1 MSANEISQILALERK
16 ALVLTALQSRI
27 GVARGMHEAELVA
40 ITLLNGRICRK
51 AIELLRLDGVQ
62 ICGKPETGYYIAATA
77 DELNQTTDWM
87 FKRAAKTLK
96 QISRMKKIALPALVG
111 QINLDD

>member
-1 MSANEISQILALERK
+1 MNATISQILTLERK

-27 GVARGMHEAELVA
+27 GKAKGMHEAELVNV
-40 ITLLNGRICRK
+40 TLLNGRICRK

-62 ICGKPETGYYIAATA
+62 ICGKPETGYYIAANA
-77 DELNQTTDWM
+77 DELNDTTDWM
-87 FKRAAKTLK
+87 LRRSVTTLK
-96 QISRMKKIALPALVG
+96 QIKAMQKIALPALFG

>member
-1 MSANEISQILALERK
+1 MTPTALNEMLALERK

-27 GVARGMHEAELVA
+27 GASRGMHVAELSAV
-40 ITLLNGRICRK
+40 TLLNERICRK

-62 ICGKPETGYYIAATA
+62 LCGKPETGYYIAATA
-77 DELNQTTDWM
+77 DELTGTTDWM

-96 QISRMKKIALPALVG
+96 QISRMTKTALPALVG

>member
-1 MSANEISQILALERK
+1 MTPTEISDILALERK

-27 GVARGMHEAELVA
+27 GEARGMHVAELSSVTMLHA
-40 ITLLNGRICRK
+40 RICRK

-62 ICGKPETGYYIAATA
+62 LCGKPETGYYIAATA
-77 DELNQTTDWM
+77 EELTNTTDWM

-96 QISRMKKIALPALVG
+96 QISRMTKVALPALVG

>member
-1 MSANEISQILALERK
+1 MNLTDVTQMLALERK
-16 ALVLTALQSRI
+16 ALVLTALASRI
-27 GVARGMHEAELVA
+27 GADKGIHVAELSN
-40 ITLLNGRICRK
+40 ITMLNSRICRK

-62 ICGKPETGYYIAATA
+62 VCGKPETGYYIAATA
-77 DELNQTTDWM
+77 DELNATTDWM

>member
-1 MSANEISQILALERK
+1 MTPSEISHLLTMERK
-16 ALVLTALQSRI
+16 ALVLTALQSHI
-27 GVARGMHEAELVA
+27 GAAKGMHEAQLVA
-40 ITLLNGRICRK
+40 VTLLSGRICRK

-77 DELNQTTDWM
+77 AELTATTDWM

-96 QISRMKKIALPALVG
+96 QISRMTKVALPALVG

>member
-1 MSANEISQILALERK
+1 MNPSAITSLLSLERK

-27 GVARGMHEAELVA
+27 GAARGMHEDELVA
-40 ITLLNGRICRK
+40 VTLLNGRLCRK

-62 ICGKPETGYYIAATA
+62 ICGKPDTGYYIAATA
-77 DELNQTTDWM
+77 DELAATTDWM
-87 FKRAAKTLK
+87 FKRAAKTLI

>member
-1 MSANEISQILALERK
+1 MSAHEISQILALERK

-27 GVARGMHEAELVA
+27 GAAKGMHEAELVA
-40 ITLLNGRICRK
+40 VTLLNGRLCRK

-77 DELNQTTDWM
+77 DELTSTTDWM

-96 QISRMKKIALPALVG
+96 QISRMTKIALPALVG